1 MKEVRNWSRVA
12 LIYFVIAAFA
22 GLLMRYLPTS
32 FLAGIN
38 YKYLLHTH
46 SHVALLGWAYL
57 AGIIAILNSYSSN
70 SSRLGVKQYRNVLW
84 FTNITVMGMMFSFP
98 FQGYAAVSI
107 TFSTLFLFASYW
119 FVYQFLSK
127 RERTYKNTSD
137 RFIKSGLIY
146 LVISSIGPWAL
157 GPIIAMGYSHGDWYY
172 LAIYFYLHFLY
183 NGFFV
188 MIVLGLFYKILE
200 KKSQGN
206 SVAGA
211 KKVFFYTNLTIAPAS
226 LLSAL
231 WLRPNVII
239 YVIAGAA
246 AVLQGVAVLYLIP
259 DIKKFLTGKFN
270 SWLKLVF
277 GISFLSYTIKVVLQ
291 LVSSM
296 PAIAD
301 FIYATSNYT
310 AIAYLHLVLL
320 GFVSVFLVGYFAFQA
335 IYGLNRLAIVGIVLF
350 FIGLIASEALLFT
363 QGMITYYWSIAIPD
377 FHNILFYASALMPC
391 GILFFMVGQFIP
403 EIRSDVIK
411 G

>member
-32 FLAGIN
+32 FLAGVN

-57 AGIIAILNSYSSN
+57 AGIIAILNSYSCNN
-70 SSRLGVKQYRNVLW
+70 SRFGVKQYRNVLW

-119 FVYQFLSK
+119 FVYQFLSN

-146 LVISSIGPWAL
+146 LVISSIGPWSL
-157 GPIIAMGYSHGDWYY
+157 GPIIAMGYSHSDWYY

-206 SVAGA
+206 SVAGT
-211 KKVFFYTNLTIAPAS
+211 KKVFFYTNLAIAPAS

-270 SWLKLVF
+270 SWLKLAF
-277 GISFLSYTIKVVLQ
+277 GISFLSYGIKVVLQ
-291 LVSSM
+291 LVSSL

-335 IYGLNRLAIVGIVLF
+335 IYDLNRLAIVGSVLF

>member
-1 MKEVRNWSRVA
+1 MKGMRVWSRVA
-12 LIYFVIAAFA
+12 LIYFVIAASA
-22 GLLMRYLPTS
+22 GLLLRYLPTT
-32 FLAGIN
+32 LIAGVN

-57 AGIIAILNSYSSN
+57 AGIIAILYSYYSHN
-70 SSRLGVKQYRNVLW
+70 PWLAVKQYRNVLW
-84 FTNITVMGMMFSFP
+84 FTNITVIGMMFSFP

-119 FVYQFLSK
+119 FVYQFLSDHGS
-127 RERTYKNTSD
+127 TYKNTSD

-157 GPIIAMGYSHGDWYY
+157 GPIIAVGYSHSDWYY

-200 KKSQGN
+200 KKSISN
-206 SVAGA
+206 SASGA
-211 KKVFFYTNLTIAPAS
+211 KKVLFYTNLAIVPAS

-239 YVIAGAA
+239 YVIAGVA

-259 DIKKFLTGKFN
+259 DVKQFLSGKFN
-270 SWLKLVF
+270 AWLKLVF
-277 GISFLSYTIKVVLQ
+277 GISFLSYGLKIVLQ
-291 LVSSM
+291 LVSSL
-296 PAIAD
+296 PGVAD
-301 FIYATSNYT
+301 FIYVTSNYT

-320 GFVSVFLVGYFAFQA
+320 GFVSLFLVGYFAFEA
-335 IYGLNRLAIVGIVLF
+335 IYGLSRLAIIGTVLF
-350 FIGLIASEALLFT
+350 IIGLLASEVLLFT

-377 FHNILFYASALMPC
+377 FHNIIFYASALMPC
-391 GILFFMVGQFIP
+391 GILFFMIGQFIP
-403 EIRSDVIK
+403 NARIMMKR